1 MKLSRR
7 LLAGPALV
15 AALWACM
22 GVSRE
27 YRLSHASI
35 EHIVVAAQA
44 SGPRG
49 ILAFAAVQI
58 GVAAL
63 GILPAS
69 LLAAGAGLAYGFWL
83 GAFVSIFSTM
93 LGGWIAFVMGRSVL
107 RPWIERFVRHGPA
120 QRFDKAV
127 ACDGWRLVCLM
138 RVSPIMPFAATSYG
152 LGLTKV
158 SHRAFLLGTLASLP
172 ALLGYVAVGAFTKAG
187 LALGHAQ
194 MGLLHGVL
202 LGVGAIAT
210 VLIGLRIQ
218 QMLRSSV
225 TDAPDTD
232 LAIQP

>member
-27 YRLSHASI
+27 YRLSHAGI

-63 GILPAS
+63 GILSAS

-83 GAFVSIFSTM
+83 GALVSIFSTM

-107 RPWIERFVRHGPA
+107 RPWIERFVRHGA
-120 QRFDKAV
+120 TQRFDEAV
-127 ACDGWRLVCLM
+127 ARGGWKFVCLM

-152 LGLTKV
+152 LGLTRV

-172 ALLGYVAVGAFTKAG
+172 ALLGYVAIGAFTKAG
-187 LALGHAQ
+187 LALGHEQ
-194 MGLLHGVL
+194 MRLLHGVL
-202 LGVGAIAT
+202 LGMGAIAT
-210 VLIGLRIQ
+210 LLIGMRIQ
-218 QMLRSSV
+218 QMMRTSLAE
-225 TDAPDTD
+225 TPDTD
-232 LAIQP
+232 FATQS